1 MTQIN
6 QQKKDRKFINL
17 AINLAQKTLQKT
29 APNPRVACVIVKDG
43 NILSTATTASG
54 GRPHAE
60 ILAINKI
67 NNLEDLEGATIYIT
81 LEPCCSYDGKIS
93 KSCSDEIIKN
103 KFARVVIACL
113 DFNRNVRAQSVEKL
127 KSAGIEVLVL
137 NDDFKIH
144 QEFAKTQNS
153 GLPFITLKIATSLD
167 GKIATANFSSKWITN
182 EKSRQYAH
190 FLRANCDAILIGKN
204 TLIKDNPRLDCR
216 IDGLEE
222 YSAKKVIISQ
232 SLDFVNQLSDY
243 EISKNNSEII
253 ILTGMS
259 NERKIFKENLSP
271 NSSLKIIFC
280 EEFIDKNNC
289 KKIKFSSAMSN
300 LIQENINSV
309 LIEGGSQ
316 IITQFLQEDLIDKII
331 WARSNKI
338 IGGDGIPAIGN
349 MYLTDISQSLQNFQ
363 RLETLDFESDII
375 EILQKK

>member
-29 APNPRVACVIVKDG
+29 APNPRVACVIVKDD

-67 NNLEDLEGATIYIT
+67 NNLEDLDGATIYIT

-153 GLPFITLKIATSLD
+153 ALPFITLKIATSLD

-259 NERKIFKENLSP
+259 NERKIFKENLSS
-271 NSSLKIIFC
+271 NFSLKIIFC

>member
-113 DFNRNVRAQSVEKL
+113 DFNRHVRAQSVEKL
-127 KSAGIEVLVL
+127 KSAGIEVLVF

-232 SLDFVNQLSDY
+232 SLDFIDQISNY
-243 EISKNNSEII
+243 EISKRKPDII
-253 ILTGMS
+253 ILTGIS
-259 NERKIFKENLSP
+259 NKHKIFKKNLLLNFSC
-271 NSSLKIIFC
+271 KIIFC
-280 EEFIDKNNC
+280 EEFVDKNNC

-363 RLETLDFESDII
+363 RLEILDFESDII

>member
-29 APNPRVACVIVKDG
+29 APNPRVACVIVKDD

-67 NNLEDLEGATIYIT
+67 NNLEDLDGATIYIT

-153 GLPFITLKIATSLD
+153 ALPFITLKIATSLD

-271 NSSLKIIFC
+271 NFSLKIIFC

>member
-29 APNPRVACVIVKDG
+29 APNPRVACVIVKDD

-67 NNLEDLEGATIYIT
+67 NNLEDLDGATIYIT

-144 QEFAKTQNS
+144 QEFAKTQNLA
-153 GLPFITLKIATSLD
+153 LPFITLKIATSLD

-259 NERKIFKENLSP
+259 NERKIFKENLSS
-271 NSSLKIIFC
+271 NFSLKIIFC

>member
-29 APNPRVACVIVKDG
+29 APNPRVACVIVKDD

-67 NNLEDLEGATIYIT
+67 NNLEDLDGATIYIT

-153 GLPFITLKIATSLD
+153 ALPFITLKIATSLD

-271 NSSLKIIFC
+271 NFSLKIIFC

-349 MYLTDISQSLQNFQ
+349 MYLTDISKSLQNFQ

>member
-29 APNPRVACVIVKDG
+29 APNPRVACVIVKDD

-67 NNLEDLEGATIYIT
+67 NNLEDLDGATIYIT

-153 GLPFITLKIATSLD
+153 ALPFITLKIATSLD
-167 GKIATANFSSKWITN
+167 GKIATANFTSKWITN

-349 MYLTDISQSLQNFQ
+349 MYLTDISKSLQNFQ

>member
-153 GLPFITLKIATSLD
+153 ALPFITLKIATSLD

>member
-153 GLPFITLKIATSLD
+153 ALPFITLKIATSLD

-271 NSSLKIIFC
+271 NFSLKIIFC